1 MRTTVTKNDD
11 GVSIRA
17 LANEQSYSPFV
28 WRLAYY
34 APHTQMQRHRHDVAQ
49 FSVLLSGAARETT
62 NKGSVDSTAMLMEF
76 KPANFCHANKFGP
89 DGALLLSINID
100 PDDENLNDDFPFN
113 EWRIGRG
120 ASCQTEWAMLTHK
133 MLSGSAENADELET
147 ITHDLL
153 AGLDEIGDS
162 VERQPAPGWLIRARE
177 AILETEDSIQSVA
190 DDAGIHRVHLA
201 RSFRRFFGQSISQF
215 RRDLRLSKAVRFL
228 THDNIAPG
236 PASFA
241 AGFSDQSHLTR
252 SLRAAS
258 GLTPATLR
266 SIFAG

>member
-1 MRTTVTKNDD
+1 MRTTVTKDD
-11 GVSIRA
+11 EGVSIRA
-17 LANEQSYSPFV
+17 LANEESYSPFV

-62 NKGSVDSTAMLMEF
+62 NNGSVDSTAMLMEF
-76 KPANFCHANKFGP
+76 KPANFCHANEFGP
-89 DGALLLSINID
+89 DGALLMSINID
-100 PDDENLNDDFPFN
+100 PDDKHLSDNFSFN
-113 EWRIGRG
+113 EWRIGRSH
-120 ASCQTEWAMLTHK
+120 SCRSDWAMLTHK
-133 MLSGSAENADELET
+133 MLSGGAKDVDELET

-153 AGLDEIGDS
+153 ADLDETGARE
-162 VERQPAPGWLIRARE
+162 ERQPAPGWLIRARE
-177 AILETEDSIQSVA
+177 AIAETEDSIQSVA
-190 DDAGIHRVHLA
+190 NDAGIHRVHLS

-215 RRDLRLSKAVRFL
+215 RRDLRLSKAVKFL

-258 GLTPATLR
+258 GLTPAALR
-266 SIFAG
+266 SIFAS